1 MAVTELKQFTGRG
14 HSLNVASGAE
24 RSRRRRA
31 RLAQEK
37 RNLNAMNLDLDG
49 RIAIVTGASKG
60 IGLAITRGLAAE
72 GVQVIAGAREA
83 SEELDALADG
93 GQVQFVHVD
102 LATPSAAATV
112 VGAAKARGR
121 IDILINNVGA
131 VSPRVTGFLD
141 VTDEQWLFSFTLNVM
156 AAVRTTRAALPTMV
170 AAGRGAIVT
179 TSSVNAILPDPTV
192 IDSSAS
198 KAALSNFCKSLSKEY
213 GPRGIRVNTV
223 CPGPV
228 ATDLWLGTHGVAA
241 TVSKATGANAEAVA
255 AGAAAQ
261 SVTGRFTQPDEIA
274 DLVLYLASDRA
285 SNITGASFTIDGGL
299 ITTL

>member
-1 MAVTELKQFTGRG
+1 
-14 HSLNVASGAE
+14 
-24 RSRRRRA
+24 
-31 RLAQEK
+31 
-37 RNLNAMNLDLDG
+37 MNLDLDG

-83 SEELDALADG
+83 SEELDALGDG
-93 GQVQFVHVD
+93 GQVQFVPVD
-102 LATPSAAATV
+102 LSSPAAAATL
-112 VGAAKARGR
+112 VGAATARGG

-131 VSPRVTGFLD
+131 ASPRLTGFLD

-156 AAVRTTRAALPTMV
+156 AAVRTTRAALPTML

-192 IDSSAS
+192 IDYSAS

-255 AGAAAQ
+255 AGAAAE
-261 SVTGRFTQPDEIA
+261 SVTGRFTQPDEVA